1 MMNKVVAR
9 YLDGRLLRGVTFDF
23 EPSRPHFHLNEAEAP
38 PGSKPVEVQLKDLKA
53 VFFVKDFAGDPKH
66 QDRKEF
72 DMNKPPLGRKIRV
85 VFKDGETLVGVS
97 PSYFP
102 GRPGFFLQPA
112 DATSNTER
120 CYVIAGSAQ
129 TINLI

>member
-1 MMNKVVAR
+1 MNKVVAR
-9 YLDGRLLRGVTFDF
+9 FLDGRLVRGVTFDF
-23 EPSRPHFHLNEAEAP
+23 EPSRPHFHINEAGAP

-53 VFFVKDFAGDPKH
+53 VFFVRDFAGDPTH

-72 DMNKPPLGRKIRV
+72 DPAKAPLGRKLRV

-97 PSYFP
+97 PSYLP
-102 GRPGFFLQPA
+102 GRAGFFLQPA
-112 DATSNTER
+112 DATCNTER

-129 TINLI
+129 IINLI